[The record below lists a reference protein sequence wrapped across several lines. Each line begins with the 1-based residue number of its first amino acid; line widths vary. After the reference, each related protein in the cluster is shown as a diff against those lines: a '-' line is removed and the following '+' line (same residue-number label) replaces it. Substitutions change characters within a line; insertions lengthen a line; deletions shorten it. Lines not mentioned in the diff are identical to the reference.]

1 MQFDE
6 FLGICQPPECQKNE
20 LPGVQSHKIIQNTQ
34 DHTSSSRAY
43 KSGVECP
50 LGIPW
55 NVSNILDH
63 GCALIILPG
72 TSKGTVL
79 AFRFAHRYHDDSD
92 DSDDRPLIQNEMPLV
107 MLPCP
112 KILKLT

>member
-6 FLGICQPPECQKNE
+6 FLGICQPPECQKTE

-55 NVSNILDH
+55 NAESNILDH

-72 TSKGTVL
+72 TSKGTV
-79 AFRFAHRYHDDSD
+79 ATSRFVSHTDTTMT
-92 DSDDRPLIQNEMPLV
+92 PMTTP
-107 MLPCP
+107 
-112 KILKLT
+112 